1 MFIDTHTH
9 IYSEQFDI
17 DRNEAIKRAISKNI
31 KIMLLPAIDK
41 GYSEKLI
48 NCTKSFPK
56 NCLPMLGLHPTSVK
70 ENYKEEIDFIK
81 SEITNY
87 NYIAIGETG
96 LDYYWSQTFVKE
108 QEIVLREQIELAIN
122 YNLPIVL
129 HSRNSLN
136 EIFDILKDYRNNR
149 LNGVFHCFPGNTF
162 DAEKVIELGFF
173 LGIGGV
179 VTYKNSIMAEV
190 VKNISLEYFILETDS
205 PYLSPVPYR
214 GKRNESANIKIIAEK
229 ISEIKQIS
237 ISKVEEITTCNT
249 IKLFNLKNV

>member
-149 LNGVFHCFPGNTF
+149 LNGVFHC
-162 DAEKVIELGFF
+162 
-173 LGIGGV
+173 
-179 VTYKNSIMAEV
+179 
-190 VKNISLEYFILETDS
+190 
-205 PYLSPVPYR
+205 
-214 GKRNESANIKIIAEK
+214 
-229 ISEIKQIS
+229 
-237 ISKVEEITTCNT
+237 
-249 IKLFNLKNV
+249 